1 VSAAR
6 TSFPSLTKET
16 YIAGL
21 TIIAIALH
29 LALRY
34 GTHVPSRV
42 ALAPLVVALL
52 VGGTPLVVDL
62 AKKLVKREFGSD
74 LLAGVSIL
82 AAVALRQ
89 YLVAAI
95 VVLMLSG
102 GTALEEFATA
112 RASSVLDAL
121 ARRMPAIGHRRGA
134 EGVADVKLEDIRIG
148 DVLIVLPHEICPVD
162 GIVIEGRGKMD
173 ERYLTG
179 EPYEISK
186 MAGSQVI
193 SGAINSDAALV
204 IRAERLAVDSRYV
217 RIMKVMQSTEQQR
230 PRLRRLGDQLGA
242 WYTPVALIL
251 AAIAGFASRDTNRFL
266 AVVVVA
272 TPCPLLL
279 AIPTAIIGAVS
290 VAARRA
296 IIIKNPAVLEQVD
309 SCWTLIFDK
318 TGTLTY
324 GRPTLTEIICAAG
337 FERQDV
343 LQLAA
348 SLEQYSKHPL
358 AGAIVGEAQRHGAK
372 FLGVTELS
380 EAPGEGLRGTV
391 EGRTV
396 RITGRKQ
403 ADEAHAV
410 LPAMSS
416 GLECVVFVEE
426 RYAATMQFHDA
437 PRGNSRLFIQHLKPR
452 HGVRKVMLVSGDRE
466 SEVQYLANSVGISE
480 VYAGKSPEEKLAIV
494 KQETAMAKTL
504 FVGDGINDAPALT
517 AATVGVAFGS
527 QSDIITEAADAVI
540 LEASLEKIDEL
551 MHIGRRMRRIALQ
564 SALGGMLASI
574 VAMIAAAMGYLPPI
588 GGAIAQEIIDL
599 FAVLNALRVALP
611 TDDLQDF

>member
-1 VSAAR
+1 M
-6 TSFPSLTKET
+6 
-16 YIAGL
+16 
-21 TIIAIALH
+21 IAIVLH
-29 LALRY
+29 LVLRY
-34 GTHVPSRV
+34 GMHAPRRV
-42 ALAPLVVALL
+42 GLTPLIVVLL
-52 VGGTPLVVDL
+52 LGGTPLVFDL

-82 AAVALRQ
+82 TAVALGQ

-102 GTALEEFATA
+102 GAALEEFATA
-112 RASSVLDAL
+112 RASSVLNAL
-121 ARRMPAIGHRRGA
+121 ARRMPGVAHLRGA
-134 EGVADVKLEDIRIG
+134 DGPADVKLEEIRIG

-162 GIVIEGRGKMD
+162 GTVIEGRGKMD

-193 SGAINSDAALV
+193 SGAINGDAALV
-204 IRAERLAVDSRYV
+204 IRAERLAADSRYA

-230 PRLRRLGDQLGA
+230 PHLRRLADQLGA
-242 WYTPVALIL
+242 WYTPLALVL
-251 AAIAGFASRDTNRFL
+251 AGIAALASRDMQRFL

-279 AIPTAIIGAVS
+279 AIPTAIIGAIS
-290 VAARRA
+290 LAARRA
-296 IIIKNPAVLEQVD
+296 IIIKNPAVLEQID
-309 SCWTLIFDK
+309 SCQTLIFDK

-324 GRPTLTEIICAAG
+324 GRPKLTEIICREG
-337 FERQDV
+337 LEKQDV
-343 LQLAA
+343 LRLAA

-358 AGAIVGEAQRHGAK
+358 AGAIFAEAKEQETK
-372 FLGVTELS
+372 FSRVTELS
-380 EAPGEGLRGTV
+380 EAPGEGLRGIV
-391 EGRTV
+391 EGHTV

-403 ADEAHAV
+403 AEEV
-410 LPAMSS
+410 RTILPPMDS
-416 GLECVVFVEE
+416 GLECVVFIDE
-426 RYAATMQFHDA
+426 RYAATMRFHDE
-437 PRGNSRLFIQHLKPR
+437 PRGDSRLFIQHLKPR

-480 VYAGKSPEEKLAIV
+480 VFAGKSPEEKVAIV
-494 KQETAMAKTL
+494 KQETAKAKTL
-504 FVGDGINDAPALT
+504 FVGDGINDAPALM

-540 LEASLEKIDEL
+540 LETSLGKVDEL

-574 VAMIAAAMGYLPPI
+574 VGMIAAATGYLPPI
-588 GGAIAQEIIDL
+588 GGAVAQEAIDL
-599 FAVLNALRVALP
+599 FAVLNAVRVALP